1 VKNEIISLREEMRSK
16 INSLRSE
23 IISLRSEMNNRINE
37 LDRKLDNRFLWLLG
51 VQISTFVA
59 IILTILLK

>member
-1 VKNEIISLREEMRSK
+1 M
-16 INSLRSE
+16 RSE
-23 IISLRSEMNNRINE
+23 INSLRSEMNNGINKI
-37 LDRKLDNRFLWLLG
+37 DRKLNNRFLWLLE

>member
-1 VKNEIISLREEMRSK
+1 M
-16 INSLRSE
+16 RSE
-23 IISLRSEMNNRINE
+23 INSLRSEMNNGINE
-37 LDRKLDNRFLWLLG
+37 IDRKLDNRFLWLLE

>member
-1 VKNEIISLREEMRSK
+1 MNNRIESLRNEMRSE
-16 INSLRSE
+16 INSLGSE

-51 VQISTFVA
+51 VQISTLVA

>member
-1 VKNEIISLREEMRSK
+1 MRSE

-23 IISLRSEMNNRINE
+23 IISLRNEMNNRINE
-37 LDRKLDNRFLWLLG
+37 LDRKLDNRLLWLLG
-51 VQISTFVA
+51 VQVSTLVA